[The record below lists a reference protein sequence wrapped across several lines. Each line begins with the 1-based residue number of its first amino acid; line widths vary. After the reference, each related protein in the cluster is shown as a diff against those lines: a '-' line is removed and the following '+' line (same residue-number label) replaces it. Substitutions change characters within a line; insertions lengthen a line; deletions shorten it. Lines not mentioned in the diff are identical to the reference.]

1 MRKTMISVAA
11 GKILP
16 AKTIRFFHEKIQL
29 FERKSTH
36 SLRST
41 CHSTCP
47 LSQRIL
53 LSKRQSRLYESFE
66 FVASVVV
73 MVVVTIAV
81 IVIVLVVMVLLSHVL
96 TKSRTVPHAI
106 W

>member
-1 MRKTMISVAA
+1 MHKVMISVAA
-11 GKILP
+11 GKILL

-29 FERKSTH
+29 FNRNFIH

-53 LSKRQSRLYESFE
+53 LSKRQSRLYESF
-66 FVASVVV
+66 
-73 MVVVTIAV
+73 
-81 IVIVLVVMVLLSHVL
+81 L
-96 TKSRTVPHAI
+96 KSERSAEQKIDKAERITNKNKS
-106 W
+106 